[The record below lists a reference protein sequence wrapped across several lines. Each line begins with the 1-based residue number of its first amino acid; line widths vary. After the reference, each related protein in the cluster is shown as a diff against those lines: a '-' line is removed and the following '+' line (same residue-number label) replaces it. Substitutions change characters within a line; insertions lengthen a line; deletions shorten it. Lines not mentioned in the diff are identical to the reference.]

1 MSENPEQQL
10 QFAMQAFKD
19 EISVLDGFIES
30 EGLDPEDPSLCADYS
45 NWPQLYK
52 ATREMLEIMDKM
64 DKSGQSE
71 SPEWDEVSD
80 QLLHAIACDTDM
92 KTILCALTSDQ
103 AISLAERSLSHPAS
117 FQARL
122 QLAFILDRH
131 KSHAKCEQLLLA
143 LAGDA
148 NQNVSR
154 QAIMGL
160 AEIGSANVSAL
171 ALDHYQKFDT
181 PSKIACLQALFKAK
195 APELPRLISLAR
207 QDADQEVVAM
217 AERVEK
223 FAKQMDG

>member
-10 QFAMQAFKD
+10 QFSMQAFKD
-19 EISVLDGFIES
+19 QMAALNGFIDS
-30 EGLDPEDPSLCADYS
+30 EGLDRDDPSLCVDYS
-45 NWPQLYK
+45 HWPQLYK

-64 DKSGQSE
+64 DKSGQTE

-80 QLLHAIACDTDM
+80 LLLHAIACDADM

-117 FQARL
+117 WQARL
-122 QLAFILDRH
+122 QLAFVLERH
-131 KSHAKCEQLLLA
+131 RSHAKCEQLLLA

-171 ALDHYQKFDT
+171 ALDHYQKFDKS
-181 PSKIACLQALFKAK
+181 SKIACLQALFKAK
-195 APELPRLISLAR
+195 APELPRLIALAR
-207 QDADQEVVAM
+207 NDADPEVVAM

-223 FAKQMDG
+223 FAKQLDG